1 MNTYIEFPLKDTA
14 IAVEAA
20 EYDSRTI
27 IAEHTHRFQEFV
39 LITKGACMHTFRGI
53 EIPLIAGDLFL
64 VPPHQKHSYVM
75 NSQIRFINCY
85 FYPEQL
91 GDDWTRLMREV
102 LPAHSSSDNLDD
114 IKSQWENLLS
124 NISVHKEIRSPSAK
138 NRNKSHIQ
146 GIIHLNPQEA
156 LRVESLL
163 MQILEEQ
170 GEKQFGSEYI
180 KASLLQV
187 ILVTIKRA
195 QNRQPQKLLKQNTRK
210 KELINNALSYMEE
223 HYTEELNVAK
233 IARESALSESYFRM
247 LFKDV
252 TGLTPLEYT
261 TRIRIIKSLEFIQRD
276 NVTIR
281 QAAEM
286 VGIYDPNYFT
296 RIFKKVMGYPPR
308 YFKKID

>member
-1 MNTYIEFPLKDTA
+1 MSTYIEFPLKNTA

-20 EYDSRTI
+20 EYESHTVI
-27 IAEHTHRFQEFV
+27 PEHTHRFQEFV

-53 EIPLIAGDLFL
+53 EIPLIAGDVFL
-64 VPPHQKHSYVM
+64 VPPHQTHSYIM

-91 GDDWTRLMREV
+91 GEDWKKLMQDV
-102 LPAHSSSDNLDD
+102 LPSHSSSDRLDD

-124 NISVHKEIRSPSAK
+124 NISSFEKDIPAPEEPID
-138 NRNKSHIQ
+138 KSHIQ

-170 GEKQFGSEYI
+170 TEEQFGTEYI

-210 KELINNALSYMEE
+210 KELINKRPGIHGRTL
-223 HYTEELNVAK
+223 HRGTECGCDRQIIRPVRKLFPHAVQGCHRPHSFGVCNPYPGHQ
-233 IARESALSESYFRM
+233 IPGIHSA
-247 LFKDV
+247 
-252 TGLTPLEYT
+252 
-261 TRIRIIKSLEFIQRD
+261 
-276 NVTIR
+276 
-281 QAAEM
+281 
-286 VGIYDPNYFT
+286 
-296 RIFKKVMGYPPR
+296 
-308 YFKKID
+308 